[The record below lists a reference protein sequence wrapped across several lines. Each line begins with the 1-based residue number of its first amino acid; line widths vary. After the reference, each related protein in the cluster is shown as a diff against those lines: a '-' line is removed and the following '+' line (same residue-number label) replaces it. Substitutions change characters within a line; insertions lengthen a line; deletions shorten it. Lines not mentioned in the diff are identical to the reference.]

1 MNRDNEFMKSFPAIS
16 EEMRSGKTQTHK
28 IDGVRTMSEEEET
41 EQYRF
46 TPDVVDYLRRC
57 DTVNQ
62 AEEIVK
68 YLLKRGEIS
77 QSEARAIRS
86 QLKSEGLR
94 SFGEKKKAG
103 HYMQHGLE

>member
-1 MNRDNEFMKSFPAIS
+1 MKRDDEFKEAFPAIS

-41 EQYRF
+41 QQTRF

-57 DTVNQ
+57 DTISQ

-68 YLLKRGEIS
+68 YLLKQGEIS
-77 QSEARAIRS
+77 NSEAKAIRS
-86 QLKSEGLR
+86 QLKTQGLR

-103 HYMQHGLE
+103 HYMHHGLE